1 MSSDVY
7 NVDLIRRHVLRY
19 LNHNL
24 RVYIS
29 LLSPTEMSA
38 LTALHGKDGVK
49 NTAYIADVVLEA
61 LGHAAPKV
69 INGDSPT
76 LKAARK

>member
-1 MSSDVY
+1 MH

-24 RVYIS
+24 RVYLS
-29 LLSPTEMSA
+29 LLAPTEMEA

-49 NTAYIADVVLEA
+49 NTAHITDVVLEV
-61 LGHAAPKV
+61 LGHKAPK
-69 INGDSPT
+69 IIDGDSPT
-76 LKAARK
+76 LRAARK

>member
-24 RVYIS
+24 RIYIS

-38 LTALHGKDGVK
+38 LTALHGKDGIK
-49 NTAYIADVVLEA
+49 NTARITDVVLEV
-61 LGHAAPKV
+61 LGHQAPK
-69 INGDSPT
+69 IIDGDSPT
-76 LKAARK
+76 LRAARK